1 MGHVC
6 VIGGTRFFGRTLV
19 KRLLGE
25 GHKVTVLTRGRTG
38 DDFGHTV
45 SRLTA
50 DANDAAGLS
59 EAVAHHE
66 FDAVVHQMCYSPVAA
81 LAAAK
86 AFQGRT
92 GRLVM
97 TSTIEVYTTVP
108 GISAF
113 AAAAEL
119 NPADHGY
126 DVSLPWSDPHF
137 ADAHYGEGKR
147 QAESAL
153 TDAAEFPVAFARAG
167 HVLAEGEFTGRLA
180 FHVDRV
186 LAGRRIATH
195 REPGRSSFVHADE
208 IAGYLAWLSGS
219 SVTGPVNASSP
230 DQVSVRDLCAVIE
243 AVSGTTA
250 VIEELD
256 DPTGDADLSPFS
268 YPGDFGM
275 VVEHEFSPIGAWLP
289 EVVRREI
296 SGRTTSCPEGDR
308 DTRVFSLK

>member
-1 MGHVC
+1 MGYIC

-25 GHKVTVLTRGRTG
+25 GHKVTVLTRGRSG

-45 SRLTA
+45 SRLSA
-50 DANDAAGLS
+50 DANDVAALS
-59 EAVAHHE
+59 EAVARHE

-92 GRLVM
+92 GRMVM

-108 GISAF
+108 DVSPF

-119 NPADHGY
+119 DPADHGY
-126 DVSLPWSDPHF
+126 DASLPWLDPDF
-137 ADAHYGEGKR
+137 AEAKYGEGKR

-153 TDAAEFPVAFARAG
+153 TDAADFPVAFARAG

-186 LAGRRIATH
+186 LAGARIATH
-195 REPGRSSFVHADE
+195 RAPGRSSFVHADE

-219 SVTGPVNASSP
+219 SVTGAVNASSP
-230 DQVSVRDLCAVIE
+230 DAVSVRDLCAVIE
-243 AVSGTTA
+243 DVTGRVA

-256 DPTGDADLSPFS
+256 DPAGDEDLSPFS
-268 YPGDFGM
+268 YPADFGM
-275 VVEHEFSPIGAWLP
+275 VVEHEFSPVRAWLP
-289 EVVRREI
+289 EVVRREV
-296 SGRTTSCPEGDR
+296 SGR
-308 DTRVFSLK
+308 